1 MSKLADAI
9 RRSQRIEAAPM
20 GFGAARPAPR
30 PSMLAGFLG
39 RAADVA
45 AARAAGADLVVADSR
60 RAAPAKGDLAK
71 LRAAAAD
78 LPLGAW
84 TPVAGAAA
92 ARELRQAGI
101 DFLILEPES
110 TAASVLLDDDLGYVL
125 VLPES
130 PDEPFLRSLESLH
143 LEALYLSPRPW
154 SGPLTVAAQVELS
167 RVHLISRRPLL
178 CEVAPDA
185 TADDLQCLR
194 SVGVAALLVASVD
207 GIARLKETIAALP
220 PRRQRREERPV
231 LSLPRGQ
238 APAVEDDDDDD
249 RLAR

>member
-20 GFGAARPAPR
+20 GLRAPRTPPPPPPLPPLPAP
-30 PSMLAGFLG
+30 P
-39 RAADVA
+39 
-45 AARAAGADLVVADSR
+45 R
-60 RAAPAKGDLAK
+60 RAAPAKGAPAK
-71 LRAAAAD
+71 PRAAAAD

-220 PRRQRREERPV
+220 PPPPPPPGRPPPPPP
-231 LSLPRGQ
+231 PRPRPPPAA
-238 APAVEDDDDDD
+238 APTPD
-249 RLAR
+249 RLAG